1 MESAFGRFWK
11 VEDTTVTFYP
21 VNADE
26 PRLGGKVAASV
37 KGFDVSTFSPYT
49 KTYYGVYGEDFV
61 TYGQFQG
68 NQNPIDNDELLLKI
82 FEDKDSSVVD
92 KHSFKFNDNK
102 ITYSRQVDG
111 TSVDTEIEHG
121 IQESELTP
129 LVAQSW
135 SETLFYG
142 VGNKAM

>member
-1 MESAFGRFWK
+1 MESALGRFWK

-61 TYGQFQG
+61 TYGQFKG

-102 ITYSRQVDG
+102 ITYSR
-111 TSVDTEIEHG
+111 
-121 IQESELTP
+121 
-129 LVAQSW
+129 
-135 SETLFYG
+135 
-142 VGNKAM
+142 

>member
-1 MESAFGRFWK
+1 MTRRDMESALGRFWK

-61 TYGQFQG
+61 TYGQFKG
-68 NQNPIDNDELLLKI
+68 N
-82 FEDKDSSVVD
+82 
-92 KHSFKFNDNK
+92 
-102 ITYSRQVDG
+102 
-111 TSVDTEIEHG
+111 
-121 IQESELTP
+121 
-129 LVAQSW
+129 
-135 SETLFYG
+135 
-142 VGNKAM
+142 